1 MEGRI
6 DGNAHKQFKR
16 PSLLRKVKLKKEK
29 LKMAD
34 YEDKGS
40 QIRVTNLEAF
50 PMGVKAYVKIE
61 TNMGVT
67 GWGEINN
74 METDRHLCI
83 GALLVGTDYRGKSN
97 AH

>member
-1 MEGRI
+1 
-6 DGNAHKQFKR
+6 
-16 PSLLRKVKLKKEK
+16 
-29 LKMAD
+29 MAD

-40 QIRVTNLEAF
+40 QIRVTSLEAF

-74 METDRHLCI
+74 MGDNRHLCVSSLFI
-83 GALLVGTDYRGKSN
+83 GIDYRRKPD
-97 AH
+97 AD

>member
-1 MEGRI
+1 
-6 DGNAHKQFKR
+6 
-16 PSLLRKVKLKKEK
+16 
-29 LKMAD
+29 MAD

-74 METDRHLCI
+74 METTVTNVRWHAPWSELII
-83 GALLVGTDYRGKSN
+83 GENPTRI
-97 AH
+97 

>member
-1 MEGRI
+1 
-6 DGNAHKQFKR
+6 
-16 PSLLRKVKLKKEK
+16 
-29 LKMAD
+29 MAD

-40 QIRVTNLEAF
+40 QIRVTNLEGF

-74 METDRHLCI
+74 METTVTCALARSLSELII
-83 GALLVGTDYRGKSN
+83 GEIQRALNITGNACSALTATFGAVG
-97 AH
+97 